1 MQTKRSAVAEG
12 PRDALR
18 HFKSC
23 WLNLGY
29 MTVGKESRVKCRKV
43 ESEEVVDG
51 MHMKVAKNECL
62 QSFMYVF

>member
-1 MQTKRSAVAEG
+1 
-12 PRDALR
+12 
-18 HFKSC
+18 
-23 WLNLGY
+23 